1 MAIEQNAQELS
12 RIVSSLELDVE
23 WLADGF
29 GGYRG
34 TPGIPWWPAEGPL
47 WWREGGYLLF
57 SDIGQNRRMK
67 WASGEGVSLF
77 MEPSN
82 EANGLTRDP
91 QGRLVACEH
100 ATRRVTRLEADGTV
114 TVVADRYDGKRL
126 NRPNDVVVKSDGSIY
141 FTDPL
146 LIASHKELEF
156 RGVFRVSPDL
166 SDIAPMVTD
175 CTIPNG
181 LCFSPG
187 ESILYVND
195 SVERHIRAFDVQD
208 DGTLTNDRVFCVLK
222 GERAGV
228 PDGMKV
234 DLEGNVYCTGPGG
247 IWIIDPSGKHLG
259 TILTG
264 EGNNVTNVGWGD
276 EDWKTMYLTTFDK
289 LGRVRLKIPGVPV
302 PR

>member
-12 RIVSSLELDVE
+12 RVVSSLELEVE

-29 GGYRG
+29 GGDRG

-100 ATRRVTRLEADGTV
+100 LTRRVTRLESDGTV
-114 TVVADRYDGKRL
+114 TVVADQYDGKRL

-146 LIASHKELEF
+146 LIASHKELDF

-166 SDIAPMVTD
+166 SDIAPVVTD

-276 EDWKTMYLTTFDK
+276 EDWRTMYLTTFNR
-289 LGRVRLKIPGVPV
+289 LGRISLKIPGVPV